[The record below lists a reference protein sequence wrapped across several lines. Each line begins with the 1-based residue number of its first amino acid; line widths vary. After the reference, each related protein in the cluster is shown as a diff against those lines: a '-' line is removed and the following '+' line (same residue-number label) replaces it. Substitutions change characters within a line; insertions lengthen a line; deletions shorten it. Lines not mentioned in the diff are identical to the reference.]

1 MLADRISESGSRR
14 PLPVANEFSAPYWQ
28 AAKSHRLV
36 LQKCTRCDTVRYYPR
51 PRCPECC
58 SADVEWTEMTG
69 RGHVYSFTE
78 VWRALAPWFEDKL
91 PLVCAVVELREGVRM
106 ITNIDAD
113 AADVTIGAEVEVY
126 FDDADENISLPKFHL
141 VDSRSSQES
150 RA

>member
-1 MLADRISESGSRR
+1 
-14 PLPVANEFSAPYWQ
+14 
-28 AAKSHRLV
+28 
-36 LQKCTRCDTVRYYPR
+36 
-51 PRCPECC
+51 
-58 SADVEWTEMTG
+58 MTG

-91 PLVCAVVELREGVRM
+91 PLVCAVVELEEGVRM

-126 FDDADENISLPKFHL
+126 FDDVDENISLPKFRL
-141 VDSRSSQES
+141 VDRKFAQES